1 MSNWIK
7 RRIGKIQRR
16 LHSGRE
22 CTLAQRYPQYQIG
35 RGTYGDLSVSAFGS
49 AATLRIGNFT
59 SIAAGVRVFLGGEH
73 RLDWVTTF
81 PFSALWESAGCYTGH
96 PRTKGDVIIGADVWI
111 GAEALITSGVTIG
124 DGAVIGARA
133 VVSRDVAPY
142 TVVAGNPAAVVKVRF
157 DEQTV
162 KRLLALKWWDWSD
175 SEIERALPE
184 LLNNH
189 IKAFLEKAEA
199 GAYRTSQPST
209 A

>member
-142 TVVAGNPAAVVKVRF
+142 TVVAGNPARF
-157 DEQTV
+157 IK
-162 KRLLALKWWDWSD
+162 KRTLQ
-175 SEIERALPE
+175 PE
-184 LLNNH
+184 
-189 IKAFLEKAEA
+189 
-199 GAYRTSQPST
+199 
-209 A
+209 